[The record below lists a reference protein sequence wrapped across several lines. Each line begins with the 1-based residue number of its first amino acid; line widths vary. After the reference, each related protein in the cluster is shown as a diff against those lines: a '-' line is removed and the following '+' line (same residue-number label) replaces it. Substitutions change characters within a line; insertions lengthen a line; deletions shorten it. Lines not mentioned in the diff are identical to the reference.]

1 MKVSNTLKAAID
13 SSIKFARSLGCSQVD
28 SEHLLYGILTVSNST
43 GTKILNS
50 LGISAETFKRVVL
63 AGSKNG
69 ENSKV
74 MDMSYSKNVLSIF
87 SAAEKFC
94 NKNGIKEV
102 EIEEVLYFI
111 IQNKNFEATKK
122 LIMVFKINVELLQ
135 RKLETAIGFKA
146 EEETK
151 TAKTDSAS
159 KTSASMSLP
168 KELEE
173 LGINLTEKVC
183 KNLDTE
189 IIGRDE
195 ETARV
200 IEILCRRTKNN
211 PVLVG
216 EAGVGKTSVVEGL
229 AKRIA
234 TGEVPELLKDK
245 LIFSMDM
252 ASLMAG
258 TKYRGSME
266 QKLKDAINAIIQN
279 NNIIVFIDEI
289 HMLAEA
295 GSKDGEISPA
305 DILKPYLARG
315 ELRLIGATTLDEYT
329 KYIEPDPALE
339 RRFQPVRVEEPTNED
354 TIKILKGIRP
364 SFENYHNVKISD
376 DAIEAAVSL
385 SVRYMT
391 NRFLPDKAIDLIDE
405 ACSRKKVASST
416 LPDEVKVLGKKLL
429 DIENQKVTAI
439 AEQNYSLAENL
450 KQQKLQI
457 QNRIEKLR
465 QDQLARTGKSFG
477 EVDSQ
482 DIKQVISSLTR
493 IPVSK
498 ISGSEQEKLMNLEA
512 LLNEKVIGQ
521 TEAVSVVAKAIRRS
535 RAEIND
541 PKKPI
546 GSFLFLG
553 STGVGKTE
561 LTKALAD
568 VLFGSESA
576 TIKFDMSEFMESHS
590 VSRLIGAPPGYVGH
604 EDGGELT
611 EAVKRNPYSIVVFD
625 EVEKAHPDI
634 YNLFLQILDEG
645 RLTDSKGKHINF
657 KNTIVIMTSNLG
669 VQDLQKRR
677 KYESLHPDEKK
688 VPTEEFLMDKLKE
701 KFKPEILNRIDSVV
715 IFETLKK
722 ENILKI
728 ANIFLKSVEKR
739 LKDSKNIMITVTDAA
754 KQLVCDKGYDEM
766 SGARNLKKYIE
777 NSIVNPIADLIISK
791 QLSENSA
798 VLVDSQNGK
807 FIFKVLC

>member
-1 MKVSNTLKAAID
+1 MKVSNSLKSAID
-13 SSIKFARSLGCSQVD
+13 VSIKFARSLGCSQVD
-28 SEHLLYGILTVSNST
+28 TEHLLYGILSATNSA
-43 GTKILNS
+43 GIKILNS
-50 LGISAETFKRVVL
+50 LGISAETFKRVV
-63 AGSKNG
+63 S
-69 ENSKV
+69 S
-74 MDMSYSKNVLSIF
+74 SKNVAAGNILDMKYSKSVISIF
-87 SAAEKFC
+87 ANAEKFC

-102 EIEEVLYFI
+102 EIDEVLYFI
-111 IQNKNFEATKK
+111 ILNKNAEATKI
-122 LIMVFKINVELLQ
+122 LISVFKINLGLLQ
-135 RKLETAIGFKA
+135 GKLETVIGFKA
-146 EEETK
+146 DAKEKPASTK
-151 TAKTDSAS
+151 EVTHSALNVEIPQ
-159 KTSASMSLP
+159 AI
-168 KELEE
+168 EG
-173 LGINLTEKVC
+173 LGINLTEKVS
-183 KNLDTE
+183 KNPDME

-195 ETARV
+195 ETERV

-234 TGEVPELLKDK
+234 LGEVPELIKNK
-245 LIFSMDM
+245 VIFSMDM
-252 ASLMAG
+252 ASIMAG
-258 TKYRGSME
+258 TKLRGSME
-266 QKLKDAINAIIQN
+266 QKLKDAINAIIEN
-279 NNIIVFIDEI
+279 GNIIVFIDEI

-295 GSKDGEISPA
+295 GSKDGDISPS

-315 ELRLIGATTLDEYT
+315 EIRLIGATTLDEYS
-329 KYIEPDPALE
+329 KFIEPDPALE
-339 RRFQPVRVEEPTNED
+339 RRFQPVRVEEPTNDD
-354 TIKILKGIRP
+354 TVKILKGIRP

-376 DAIEAAVSL
+376 EAIEAAVNM

-405 ACSRKKVASST
+405 ACSKKKVASST
-416 LPDEVKVLGKKLL
+416 IPEEVKTLSKKI
-429 DIENQKVTAI
+429 IEIDRQKTAAI
-439 AEQNYSLAENL
+439 SVQSYALAEEL
-450 KQQKLQI
+450 KQQKIQI
-457 QNRIEKLR
+457 QNRIETLR
-465 QDQLARTGKSFG
+465 QEQLKKTGNSFG
-477 EVDSQ
+477 EVDAQ
-482 DIKQVISSLTR
+482 DIKQVVSSLTG

-498 ISGSEQEKLMNLEA
+498 ISGSEQEKLMNLEN
-512 LLNEKVIGQ
+512 LLSEKVIGQ
-521 TEAVSVVAKAIRRS
+521 PEAVSVVSKAIRRA
-535 RAEIND
+535 RADIND
-541 PKKPI
+541 PKRPI

-576 TIKFDMSEFMESHS
+576 VIKLDMSEFMESHS

-625 EVEKAHPDI
+625 EIEKAHADI

-657 KNTIVIMTSNLG
+657 KNTIIIMTSNLG
-669 VQDLQKRR
+669 VQDLMKRR
-677 KYESLHPDEKK
+677 KYESLHPEEKK
-688 VPTEEFLMDKLKE
+688 VKSEEFLMDKLKE

-715 IFETLKK
+715 IFESLKK

-739 LKDSKNIMITVTDAA
+739 LKNNKNINLSVSENA
-754 KQLVCDKGYDEM
+754 KQLICKNGYDELN
-766 SGARNLKKYIE
+766 GARNLKKYIE
-777 NSIVNPIADLIISK
+777 NSIVNPIAELIISK

-798 VLVDSQNGK
+798 VMVDEQNGK